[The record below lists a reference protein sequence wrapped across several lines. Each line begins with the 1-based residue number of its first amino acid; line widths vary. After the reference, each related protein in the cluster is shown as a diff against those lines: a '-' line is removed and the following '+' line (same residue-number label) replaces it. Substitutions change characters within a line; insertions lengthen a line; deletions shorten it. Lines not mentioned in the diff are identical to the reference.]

1 MASPIIRQS
10 ASYRQGLV
18 LGFTMA
24 EIMLLLL
31 FCLLIA
37 MATFLRTEQAKRQEV
52 EDRLEQEQ
60 LAGTADRQL
69 VEAIRR
75 DPRLAELLKRDTASI
90 NQTAVD
96 EFWRELVESR
106 AIVAAAKRGGLSTAE
121 LRDRLADLNTLKD
134 KGISVDKAIR
144 DAAIA
149 ASVVKAISRS
159 PPATPRQVA
168 EIIERGLK
176 PQGSS
181 GHKWPPI
188 IKLSGANNFRSG
200 SAELSAE
207 FREALLDSIPRRIAQ
222 YINDYD
228 VDVIEVV
235 GHTDEQPVGGRDSN
249 LDYNLLPVL
258 RGASSVG
265 SLLPADN
272 AGLGLAR
279 AVSVVSVLRQSGL
292 LTSFKMLP
300 LSGAQL
306 INTDESLA
314 LAGSPGDIGERR
326 RIEIR
331 LRKATPA
338 DTSMQSVASPPVTVP
353 PPPRPKPKPAASAP
367 VHAPPNGAIAPRM
380 GWRPFEPSR
389 PW

>member
-18 LGFTMA
+18 LGLTMA

-37 MATFLRTEQAKRQEV
+37 MTTFLRAEHAKRQEA
-52 EDRLEQEQ
+52 EDRLRQEQ
-60 LAGTADRQL
+60 LAGNADRQL
-69 VEAIRR
+69 VDAIRR
-75 DPRLAELLKRDTASI
+75 DPRLSELLKRDMASI

-96 EFWRELVESR
+96 EFWRELIESR
-106 AIVAAAKRGGLSTAE
+106 AIVAAARQGGLSTAE
-121 LRDRLADLNTLKD
+121 LHDRLADLKSLKE

-149 ASVVKAISRS
+149 ASVDKAISGS
-159 PPATPRQVA
+159 TPATPKQVA

-188 IKLSGANNFRSG
+188 IQLSGAKNFRSG
-200 SAELSAE
+200 SAELSSE

-235 GHTDEQPVGGRDSN
+235 GHTDEQPVGGHESN

-258 RGASSVG
+258 RCASNIG

-279 AVSVVSVLRQSGL
+279 AVSVVSVLRQNSL
-292 LTSFKMLP
+292 LAKFKVLP

-306 INTDESLA
+306 VNTDETLA

-338 DTSMQSVASPPVTVP
+338 DTSMQIIAPIAGPVT
-353 PPPRPKPKPAASAP
+353 PPPRPKPKPAT
-367 VHAPPNGAIAPRM
+367 APPVPAPPTGTAAPRL
-380 GWRPFEPSR
+380 GWRPFELPR

>member
-1 MASPIIRQS
+1 MANPIIRQS

-18 LGFTMA
+18 LGFTLA

-37 MATFLRTEQAKRQEV
+37 MTTFLRTEHAKRREA
-52 EDRLEQEQ
+52 EDRLRQEQ

-75 DPRLAELLKRDTASI
+75 DPRLSELLKGDLASI

-106 AIVAAAKRGGLSTAE
+106 AIVAAAKQGGLSTAE
-121 LRDRLADLNTLKD
+121 LRDRLADLKALKE
-134 KGISVDKAIR
+134 KGIRVDKAIR

-149 ASVVKAISRS
+149 ASVDKAISGS
-159 PPATPRQVA
+159 APTTPKQVA

-188 IKLSGANNFRSG
+188 IQLSGAKNFRSG
-200 SAELSAE
+200 SAELSPE

-228 VDVIEVV
+228 VDVVEVV
-235 GHTDEQPVGGRDSN
+235 GHTDEQPVGGHDSN

-279 AVSVVSVLRQSGL
+279 AVSVVSVLRQNSL
-292 LTSFKMLP
+292 LAKFKVLP

-338 DTSMQSVASPPVTVP
+338 DTSMQIIAPIAVPVT
-353 PPPRPKPKPAASAP
+353 PPPRPKPKPATAP
-367 VHAPPNGAIAPRM
+367 PVAAPPTPAHAPRL
-380 GWRPFEPSR
+380 GWRPFDLTR